1 MITKDVTIEIAS
13 GTDARETAMLV
24 QIASRYK
31 SSLYLK
37 SKEKTFNAKSIMGMM
52 TLGLKSGDTLLLRQ
66 TARTRRKQSIVLLI
80 SLSVKNPDSRRLLFS
95 GY

>member
-52 TLGLKSGDTLLLRQ
+52 TLGLKSGDTLSV
-66 TARTRRKQSIVLLI
+66 TADGEDEEEAINNITDFLTGKKS
-80 SLSVKNPDSRRLLFS
+80 
-95 GY
+95 

>member
-24 QIASRYK
+24 QIASGYK

-52 TLGLKSGDTLLLRQ
+52 TLGLKSGDTLSV
-66 TARTRRKQSIVLLI
+66 TADGEDEEEAINSITDFLI
-80 SLSVKNPDSRRLLFS
+80 GKKS
-95 GY
+95 

>member
-24 QIASRYK
+24 QIANRYK

-52 TLGLKSGDTLLLRQ
+52 TLGLKSGDTLSV
-66 TARTRRKQSIVLLI
+66 TADGEDEEEAINSITDFLI
-80 SLSVKNPDSRRLLFS
+80 GKKS
-95 GY
+95 

>member
-52 TLGLKSGDTLLLRQ
+52 TLGLKSGDTLSV
-66 TARTRRKQSIVLLI
+66 TADGEDEEEAINSIADFLI
-80 SLSVKNPDSRRLLFS
+80 GKKS
-95 GY
+95 

>member
-37 SKEKTFNAKSIMGMM
+37 SAEKTFNAKSIMGMM
-52 TLGLKSGDTLLLRQ
+52 TLGLKSGE
-66 TARTRRKQSIVLLI
+66 K
-80 SLSVKNPDSRRLLFS
+80 LSVTADGEDEEEAINNITDFLIGKRA
-95 GY
+95 

>member
-52 TLGLKSGDTLLLRQ
+52 TLGLKSGDTLSV
-66 TARTRRKQSIVLLI
+66 TADGEDEEEAINSITDFLI
-80 SLSVKNPDSRRLLFS
+80 GKKS
-95 GY
+95 

>member
-52 TLGLKSGDTLLLRQ
+52 TLGLKSGDTLSV
-66 TARTRRKQSIVLLI
+66 TADGEDEEEAINSITDFLTGKK
-80 SLSVKNPDSRRLLFS
+80 S
-95 GY
+95 